1 MVLTN
6 RNEKENNFMGNS
18 GCWRINLEMFYAQAF
33 LADCSPAVWLAP
45 SECSSGWGWAT
56 EGVIC
61 YSSGGSS
68 QPAHFPQLHIPP
80 PSQWHDE

>member
-1 MVLTN
+1 MG
-6 RNEKENNFMGNS
+6 KNNKKKIRGNKIS
-18 GCWRINLEMFYAQAF
+18 CWYTNLEMLAAQAF

-45 SECSSGWGWAT
+45 SLCCSGWGWVT

-61 YSSGGSS
+61 YSSGGLS
-68 QPAHFPQLHIPP
+68 QPAHFPLLHIPP